1 MRHFLSYVLRELYDK
16 RTCQQQNTI
25 TTKNHTTMNECSSST
40 SNKRKRDDITENDV
54 PQTVKLNVGGKHFEV
69 SRSLILDD
77 DGVNT
82 TMLSRLVSD
91 TWLKEPEKPVFIDR
105 NGDHFSYVL
114 DYLRYGTV
122 SLPRN
127 ISMDNFLKDMDFFCI
142 PVKEQ
147 SVKQDIGSS
156 GVFNETNQFKEDISR
171 LENVVNEKET
181 AVKEAE
187 ALLKSRKRELGLAK
201 GDLNR
206 ARRQL
211 SKEHEHVDMATKL
224 LNHYH
229 NETRNGSTEVKVLPF
244 SNSINYFLES
254 PPDRD
259 RDRDRGR
266 DRGRHTYTIGKE
278 QVFHY
283 TFKEATLNKYLGKF
297 GLSVTGWKT
306 RDNCVLKL
314 L

>member
-1 MRHFLSYVLRELYDK
+1 
-16 RTCQQQNTI
+16 
-25 TTKNHTTMNECSSST
+25 MNECSSSS

-69 SRSLILDD
+69 SRSLILDDD

-122 SLPRN
+122 SLPKN

-142 PVKEQ
+142 PVKDQ

-156 GVFNETNQFKEDISR
+156 GVFNEINQFKSELSR
-171 LENVVNEKET
+171 LENVVNEKEIG
-181 AVKEAE
+181 VKEAE
-187 ALLKSRKRELGLAK
+187 ALLKSRNQELCRAT

-206 ARRQL
+206 AKRQL
-211 SKEHEHVDMATKL
+211 LNEHEHVDMATKL

-229 NETRNGSTEVKVLPF
+229 SETRSGKTQVRVVACWGS
-244 SNSINYFLES
+244 YM
-254 PPDRD
+254 
-259 RDRDRGR
+259 
-266 DRGRHTYTIGKE
+266 IGCE
-278 QVFHY
+278 QVSCRK
-283 TFKEATLNKYLGKF
+283 FKETTLNKYLEKF
-297 GLSVTGWKT
+297 WVVSYRLGNRK
-306 RDNCVLKL
+306 KL
-314 L
+314 RFKDVVKPSHGDGVIKIPVHGFGVFP